1 MKCKRKGKVGEVA
14 LKIDISKAYDRVEWE
29 YVKRVMHRMG
39 FHEKWVNWMSMCIEN
54 VNYQVLVNREK
65 VGPIIPKRGLRQG
78 DPLSPY
84 LFILCA
90 EGLSALLRRAEAR
103 GDIHGVKVCRGAP
116 LLTHLLFTDD
126 CFLFCRANNRETTKL
141 KEILQTYEAASRQA
155 VNFQKSEIMFSRN
168 TPDADREEIKNLFQV
183 TATLGSG
190 KYLGMPSMIG
200 RNKKA
205 MFGYLRDRIWR
216 KIQQWSGKHLSKAG
230 REVLIKSVAQ
240 SIPTYCMSTFLLP
253 TTLGEELQRMIN
265 SFWWGT
271 NRRQGRG
278 INWDKLTMRK
288 EYGGMGFRHFFGFN
302 LAMLGK
308 QGWKLLTNQD
318 TIVARIYKAKYY
330 PNTDFLGARLGHNP
344 SYVWRSIFASQVLV
358 RGGQRWRIGN
368 GKNIAV
374 WTDPWLRED
383 KNSVVSSTRVQ
394 GTESLKVAD
403 LMDPNGVTW
412 NWGLIAELFNEQDK
426 AAIAKLA
433 LINREGEDKR
443 IWKFSSQGIYSL
455 SLCNGNTC

>member
-1 MKCKRKGKVGEVA
+1 VA

-39 FHEKWVNWMSMCIEN
+39 FHEKWVKWMTMCKES
-54 VNYQVLVNREK
+54 VNYQVLVNGEK

-90 EGLSALLRRAEAR
+90 EGLSALLRRLKAR
-103 GDIHGVKVCRGAP
+103 GDIHGVKVCRGVL
-116 LLTHLLFTDD
+116 LLTHLLFADD
-126 CFLFCRANNRETTKL
+126 CFLFCRANNRESTKL
-141 KEILQTYEAASRQA
+141 KEILQTYEAASGQA

-168 TPDADREEIKNLFQV
+168 TPDADREEIKIMFQV
-183 TATLGSG
+183 TAILGRG

-205 MFGYLRDRIWR
+205 MFDYLRDRIWR

-253 TTLGEELQRMIN
+253 TTLGEEFQRMIN

-278 INWDKLTMRK
+278 IN
-288 EYGGMGFRHFFGFN
+288 
-302 LAMLGK
+302 
-308 QGWKLLTNQD
+308 
-318 TIVARIYKAKYY
+318 
-330 PNTDFLGARLGHNP
+330 
-344 SYVWRSIFASQVLV
+344 
-358 RGGQRWRIGN
+358 
-368 GKNIAV
+368 
-374 WTDPWLRED
+374 
-383 KNSVVSSTRVQ
+383 
-394 GTESLKVAD
+394 
-403 LMDPNGVTW
+403 
-412 NWGLIAELFNEQDK
+412 
-426 AAIAKLA
+426 
-433 LINREGEDKR
+433 
-443 IWKFSSQGIYSL
+443 
-455 SLCNGNTC
+455 